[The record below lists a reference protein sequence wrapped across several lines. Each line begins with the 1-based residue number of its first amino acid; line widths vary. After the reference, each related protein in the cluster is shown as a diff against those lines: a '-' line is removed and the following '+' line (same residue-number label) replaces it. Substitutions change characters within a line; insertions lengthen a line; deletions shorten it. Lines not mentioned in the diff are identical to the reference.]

1 MKIAFT
7 FPGQGSQYVGMGRE
21 LYDNFES
28 ARRIFEEASDIL
40 QFDIKKMCFEG
51 SEEELQLTYNTQPAI
66 LTVSVVAFQ
75 VLKEQGVVPSVVA
88 GHSLGEYSALVAS
101 GSMKFA
107 DAVVLVRKRGMFMQ
121 ECAPPN
127 GGMAAILGLQNE
139 LVFKACQEAAGEGL
153 VEVANYNCPGQVV
166 IAGEEIA
173 LNKAMALCK
182 EYGAKRAISLAI
194 SGPFHT
200 SLMTEAGRR
209 LAEELEGV
217 PVINPVYPLISNV
230 TAEPV
235 ESAVEIKDLL
245 ARQVSSSVL
254 WEQSVLK
261 LVNMGIC
268 TFIEVGPGKVLTG
281 LIKKI
286 IRDIRV
292 LNVENVASLENTL
305 DNLKE
310 VL

>member
-1 MKIAFT
+1 MKIAFV
-7 FPGQGSQYVGMGRE
+7 FPGQGSQYVGMGKE
-21 LYDNFES
+21 LYDNFTS
-28 ARRIFEEASDIL
+28 VSRIFEEAGDIL
-40 QFDIKKMCFEG
+40 GFDIRKMCFEG
-51 SEEELQLTYNTQPAI
+51 SEEELQFTYNTQPAI
-66 LTVSVVAFQ
+66 LTVSVAAYQ
-75 VLKEQGVVPSVVA
+75 VLKEQGVSPSIVA

-101 GSMKFA
+101 GALNFA
-107 DAVVLVRKRGMFMQ
+107 DAVGLVRKRGTFMQ

-139 LVFKACQEAAGEGL
+139 LVSKACQEASGEGV

-166 IAGEEIA
+166 IAGEEGA
-173 LNKAMALCK
+173 LTKAMALCR
-182 EYGAKRAISLAI
+182 ENGAKRAIPLTV

-200 SLMTEAGRR
+200 SLMNEAGRR
-209 LAEELEGV
+209 LAGELDRI
-217 PVINPVYPLISNV
+217 PVANPVCPLISNV

-235 ESAVEIKDLL
+235 ESAGEIKELL

-261 LVNMGIC
+261 LVDMGTC
-268 TFIEVGPGKVLTG
+268 TFVEVGPGKVLTG

-286 IRDIRV
+286 IKDKRV
-292 LNVENVASLENTL
+292 LNVENTASLENSL